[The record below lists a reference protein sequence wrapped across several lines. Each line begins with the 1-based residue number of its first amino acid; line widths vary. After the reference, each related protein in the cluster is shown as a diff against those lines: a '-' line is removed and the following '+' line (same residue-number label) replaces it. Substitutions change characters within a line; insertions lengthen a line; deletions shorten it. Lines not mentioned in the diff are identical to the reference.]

1 VEQAFTALKEI
12 ALRMPYWEECA
23 VLLGI
28 VYLLLAMRQHLWCW
42 YAAFASTTIYA
53 FLFWDVNLLM
63 ESALQIYY
71 LAMAVY
77 GWLQWREKGS
87 SVNTIENNSENKST
101 SLKISTWTGKQH
113 GLAIGATLLLSY
125 VSGELLA
132 NNTDAARPFI
142 DSFTTWGAVLTTY
155 MVTKKVLENWIYWFV
170 IDGICIFLYLDRGLH
185 PTAALFL
192 AYEVIVVFG
201 YIKWRAE
208 WQKENPEPQ
217 SARSDAF

>member
-1 VEQAFTALKEI
+1 MEQAFIALQEI

-53 FLFWDVNLLM
+53 FLFWDVSLVM
-63 ESALQIYY
+63 ETALQIYY

-77 GWLQWREKGS
+77 GWQQWRKRDHTHT
-87 SVNTIENNSENKST
+87 NTT
-101 SLKISTWTGKQH
+101 SLAISTWTGKQH
-113 GLAIGATLLLSY
+113 SLAIGGTVLLSY
-125 VSGELLA
+125 ISGQLLA
-132 NNTDAARPFI
+132 DNTDAARPFI

-170 IDGICIFLYLDRGLH
+170 IDGISIFLYLDRELH
-185 PTAALFL
+185 PTAALFT
-192 AYEVIVVFG
+192 AYEVIVIFG
-201 YIKWRAE
+201 YFKWRAE
-208 WQKENPEPQ
+208 WLKQNLESALAEPET
-217 SARSDAF
+217 S

>member
-1 VEQAFTALKEI
+1 VEQVFNTLREL

-42 YAAFASTTIYA
+42 YAAFASTSIYA

-71 LAMAVY
+71 LAMALY
-77 GWLQWREKGS
+77 GWQQWSKKDS
-87 SVNTIENNSENKST
+87 IENNT
-101 SLKISTWTGKQH
+101 VSLAISTWTTKQH
-113 GLAIGATLLLSY
+113 GLAISATLVLSY
-125 VSGELLA
+125 LSGQLLA
-132 NNTDAARPFI
+132 DNTDAARPFI

-192 AYEVIVVFG
+192 AYEIIVIFG
-201 YIKWRAE
+201 YLKWRAE
-208 WQKENPEPQ
+208 WQEQNSVPQ
-217 SARSDAF
+217 SSRSEAL

>member
-1 VEQAFTALKEI
+1 VEQAFNALREL

-42 YAAFASTTIYA
+42 YAAFASTSIYA

-71 LAMAVY
+71 LAMALY
-77 GWLQWREKGS
+77 GWQQWRKRDS
-87 SVNTIENNSENKST
+87 IENNT
-101 SLKISTWTGKQH
+101 VSLAISTWTTKQH
-113 GLAIGATLLLSY
+113 GLAIAATLVLSY
-125 VSGELLA
+125 LSGQLLA
-132 NNTDAARPFI
+132 DNTDAARPFI

-192 AYEVIVVFG
+192 AYEIIVIFG
-201 YIKWRAE
+201 YLKWRAE
-208 WQKENPEPQ
+208 WREQNPAPQ
-217 SARSDAF
+217 NARSEAL

>member
-1 VEQAFTALKEI
+1 VEQAYNALREV

-71 LAMAVY
+71 LAMALY
-77 GWLQWREKGS
+77 GWHQWRRKDS
-87 SVNTIENNSENKST
+87 NNNKT
-101 SLKISTWTGKQH
+101 VSLEISTWTGTQH
-113 GLAIGATLLLSY
+113 GFAIGTTILLSY
-125 VSGELLA
+125 VSGQLLA
-132 NNTDAARPFI
+132 SNTDAARPFI

-201 YIKWRAE
+201 YFKWRAE
-208 WQKENPEPQ
+208 WQKQNSMTQ
-217 SARSDAF
+217 HASRVAL

>member
-1 VEQAFTALKEI
+1 MEQAFSSLREL

-42 YAAFASTTIYA
+42 YAAFASTSIYA

-71 LAMAVY
+71 LAMALY
-77 GWLQWREKGS
+77 GWQQWRKKDS
-87 SVNTIENNSENKST
+87 IENNT
-101 SLKISTWTGKQH
+101 VSLAISTWTTKQH
-113 GLAIGATLLLSY
+113 GLAIAATLVLSY
-125 VSGELLA
+125 LSGQLLA
-132 NNTDAARPFI
+132 DNTDAARPFI

-192 AYEVIVVFG
+192 AYEIIVIFG
-201 YIKWRAE
+201 YLKWRAE
-208 WQKENPEPQ
+208 WREQNPELRN
-217 SARSDAF
+217 ARSEAL

>member
-1 VEQAFTALKEI
+1 VEQAYNALREV

-71 LAMAVY
+71 LAMAIY
-77 GWLQWREKGS
+77 GWYQWRRKDS
-87 SVNTIENNSENKST
+87 NNNNTV
-101 SLKISTWTGKQH
+101 SLEISTWTGKQH
-113 GLAIGATLLLSY
+113 GLAIGTTLLLSY
-125 VSGELLA
+125 VSGQLLA

-192 AYEVIVVFG
+192 AYEVIVIFG
-201 YIKWRAE
+201 YLKWRVE
-208 WQKENPEPQ
+208 WQKQNSMPQ
-217 SARSDAF
+217 HASRVAL

>member
-42 YAAFASTTIYA
+42 YAAFASTSIYA
-53 FLFWDVNLLM
+53 FLFWDVNLVM

-71 LAMAVY
+71 LVMALY
-77 GWLQWREKGS
+77 GWQQWRKKDSIE
-87 SVNTIENNSENKST
+87 NNIENNSA
-101 SLKISTWTGKQH
+101 SLKISTWTGRQH
-113 GLAIGATLLLSY
+113 GLAVGATLLLSY

-155 MVTKKVLENWIYWFV
+155 MVTKKVLANWIYWFV

-192 AYEVIVVFG
+192 AYEVIVIFG

-208 WQKENPEPQ
+208 WQKQNSEPQ
-217 SARSDAF
+217 IELSEAS

>member
-1 VEQAFTALKEI
+1 VEQVFNTLREL

-42 YAAFASTTIYA
+42 YAAFASTSIYA

-71 LAMAVY
+71 LAMALY
-77 GWLQWREKGS
+77 GWQQWRKRDS
-87 SVNTIENNSENKST
+87 IENNT
-101 SLKISTWTGKQH
+101 VSLAISTWTTRQH
-113 GLAIGATLLLSY
+113 GLAISATLVLSY
-125 VSGELLA
+125 LSGQLLA
-132 NNTDAARPFI
+132 DNTDAARPFI

-192 AYEVIVVFG
+192 TYEIIVIFG
-201 YIKWRAE
+201 YLKWRAE
-208 WQKENPEPQ
+208 WQEQNSVPQ
-217 SARSDAF
+217 SSRSEAL